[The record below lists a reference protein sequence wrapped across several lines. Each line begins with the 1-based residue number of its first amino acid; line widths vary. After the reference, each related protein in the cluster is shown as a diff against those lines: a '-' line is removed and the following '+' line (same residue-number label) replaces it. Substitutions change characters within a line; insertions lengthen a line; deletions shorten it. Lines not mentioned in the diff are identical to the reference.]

1 MMKVGVITILHVG
14 NYGAEL
20 QAYATVRAL
29 RKLGIDAEILNY
41 LFYKNPR
48 YRRTRRSA
56 PLYVM
61 SPAKRLK
68 EHLYPILENFRYL
81 RRGTTYR
88 KTLELFDAFHR
99 RHTPSSREY
108 RTIDELYSE
117 RFDYDAYVVGSDQV
131 WNPGLYSSLL
141 PYLLDF
147 VPAEKKRISY
157 ASSFGVTEV
166 PAELRPVYADAFQKM
181 DAVSVRERQ
190 AMTLVGEL
198 SGREAQCVLDPTL
211 LLERKDWEQVMSVR
225 EVPERY
231 IFVYTISPD
240 ESVTR
245 AAEQLGAEYG
255 IPVLRISIGAVA
267 PGKSVKIEDLALV
280 DPGEFLYLISHAE
293 LVLTNSFHGTALSI
307 GFGRNFRS
315 FVTPGKKNHSRQHD
329 LLNGLGLEKLLVSQW
344 RSDDSAFDGYDG
356 RSAALRLAEQREK
369 SLSYLC
375 ESLLH
380 E

>member
-20 QAYATVRAL
+20 QAYATVQAL
-29 RKLGIDAEILNY
+29 RQHGIDAEILNY

-48 YRRTRRSA
+48 HCRTKRSA

-61 SPAKRLK
+61 SPGKRLK
-68 EHLYPILENFRYL
+68 ESLYPILENLRYL
-81 RRGTTYR
+81 KRGTTYR
-88 KTLELFDAFHR
+88 KTLELFDSFHQ

-147 VPAEKKRISY
+147 VPEKKKRISY
-157 ASSFGVTEV
+157 ASSFGVTDI
-166 PAELRPVYADAFQKM
+166 PAELRPVYAAAFRKM
-181 DAVSVRERQ
+181 DAISVRERQ
-190 AMTLVGEL
+190 AINLVHEL

-231 IFVYTISPD
+231 IFIYTISPND
-240 ESVTR
+240 SVTR
-245 AAEQLGAEYG
+245 AAEQLNVEYG
-255 IPVLRISIGAVA
+255 IPVLRVSIGAVA
-267 PGKSVKIEDLALV
+267 SKKSKRIKDLPLV
-280 DPGEFLYLISHAE
+280 DPGEFLYLIGHAE

-315 FVTPGKKNHSRQHD
+315 FMTPGKNNHSRQYD
-329 LLNGLGLEKLLVSQW
+329 LLNGLGLEKLLISQW
-344 RSDDSAFDGYDG
+344 RPNEPVFDRYDEK
-356 RSAALRLAEQREK
+356 SVALRLAEQREK
-369 SLSYLC
+369 SLTYLC
-375 ESLLH
+375 KSLLY